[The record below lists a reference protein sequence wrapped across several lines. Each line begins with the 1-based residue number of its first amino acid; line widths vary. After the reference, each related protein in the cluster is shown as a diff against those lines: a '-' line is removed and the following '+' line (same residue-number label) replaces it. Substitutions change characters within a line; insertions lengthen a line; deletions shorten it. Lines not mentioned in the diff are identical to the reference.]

1 MTRARLAGLVA
12 ASLTV
17 TLSLAAFAQP
27 PVRLAVLPPRD
38 GSLGAAAGR
47 IEAALVES
55 AQALPG
61 FVLANLAGTKLTG
74 LKKGD
79 AKLDPQPSGRALALG
94 KETSSQR
101 AVSVEATPLGEG
113 LVIYLQAV
121 EVPSG
126 RVLGSTTISLAGG
139 NTRAPHDRDTVRAAL
154 MRILDPGR
162 YNGRLQIR
170 LDVQGAEVQ
179 IDGRPSHSGLVELP
193 VGTHALRVTH
203 PAYHDFLRFLDVEFD
218 KTLPV
223 DINLAAYPLAEGEMT
238 ENQKRG
244 LPSATRKPL
253 KWYRTWWALSLAG
266 VAVTG
271 ITVGVVWLVRPGLPG
286 ADSSTGYNPNPTP

>member
-1 MTRARLAGLVA
+1 VKIAPLVA
-12 ASLTV
+12 ALLVLAPTV
-17 TLSLAAFAQP
+17 ALAAP
-27 PVRLAVLPPRD
+27 PMRIAVLPPRD
-38 GSLGAAAGR
+38 GSLGNAAGR

-61 FVLANLAGTKLTG
+61 FLLANLAGTRLTG
-74 LKKGD
+74 PRKTD
-79 AKLDPQPSGRALALG
+79 SRLDTQPATRALALG
-94 KETSSQR
+94 KETNAQR
-101 AVSVEATPLGEG
+101 AVAVEATPLGEG

-121 EVPSG
+121 DIPSG
-126 RVLGSTTISLAGG
+126 RTIGSTTLSLAGG
-139 NTRAPHDRDTVRAAL
+139 SARATGDRDAVRAAL

-162 YNGRLQIR
+162 YTGRLQVK

-179 IDGRPSHSGLVELP
+179 VDGHSSHAGLVELP

-223 DINLAAYPLAEGEMT
+223 DVNMAAYPLAEGEMT

-244 LPSATRKPL
+244 LPPPKRKL

-266 VAVTG
+266 VAITG
-271 ITVGVVWLVRPGLPG
+271 ITVGVVWLARPGLPG
-286 ADSSTGYNPNPTP
+286 SDSSSGYNPNPTP